1 MTQSTQSEWIERFA
15 RFGYAAKGFVY
26 GLVGILALQAAF
38 TKGGRTTDP
47 KGVLYTIVEQPFGQ
61 ALLSFVTIGLLGY
74 AMWRFLQAFMDTD
87 NKGTDFKG
95 LIERFGFGMSAVIYC
110 GFAFT
115 AIKLLMGNGDSGG
128 EQSDQSAQHWTAR
141 FLSQPFGEW
150 LVGLAGAVVM
160 GLGFYYFYK
169 AFSGKFRKELK
180 IREMTPNEEKWVM
193 RAGRVGLSAR
203 GVIFTMIGWFL
214 MQAAYQSN
222 ANEAQAI
229 PGTLETLLRQPYG
242 SLLLGVVAAGL
253 VIYGLYM
260 GVHARYRRMRPPQGD
275 PRQLLNLGR

>member
-1 MTQSTQSEWIERFA
+1 MTQSKPAEWIERFA

-26 GLVGILALQAAF
+26 GLVGILALQTALNQ
-38 TKGGRTTDP
+38 GGQTTDP
-47 KGVLYTIVEQPFGQ
+47 NGVLYEIIQQPFGQ
-61 ALLSFVTIGLLGY
+61 VLLSFVTIGLIGY
-74 AMWRFLQAFMDTD
+74 ATWRFLQAFMDAD
-87 NKGTDFKG
+87 NKGADLKG
-95 LIERFGFGMSAVIYC
+95 LIERFGFGMSAVIYS

-115 AIKLLMGNGDSGG
+115 AIKLLTGNGESGG
-128 EQSDQSAQHWTAR
+128 EQSDQSAQHWTAQ

-150 LVGLAGAVVM
+150 LVGLAGVIVM

-169 AFSGKFRKELK
+169 AFTGKFRKELK
-180 IREMTPNEEKWVM
+180 IIEMTHQEEKWVM
-193 RAGRVGLSAR
+193 RSGRMGLSAR

-214 MQAAYQSN
+214 IQAAYQSN

-242 SLLLGVVAAGL
+242 SLMLGVVAAGL

-260 GVHARYRRMRPPQGD
+260 GVNARYRRIRPPQAD
-275 PRQLLNLGR
+275 PRQLLNLGQ